1 MAANPKKRR
10 RMKRS
15 LPLAGALFTA
25 ALFALNC
32 VVSLSVL
39 TPKKYELSLGL
50 PAPETI
56 VAPQSVEDTAA
67 TEALRQAAR
76 SGAAPVYTLD
86 KAYAAELTAKAEAFF
101 EAVSAFRS
109 DAADLRAASAPAG
122 GGEDLRSW
130 RSVVRESELSTMLLR
145 LPVRL
150 TDAALGYALLD
161 ADESDVAS
169 LGRLVVDG
177 LSGSLSQGVS
187 EDTLEKVRR
196 ELSYALQ
203 ITTLPTGLKTVG

>member
-76 SGAAPVYTLD
+76 SGAAPVYALD

-150 TDAALGYALLD
+150 TDAALGYALPLFG
-161 ADESDVAS
+161 ADGDYGAEIIE
-169 LGRLVVDG
+169 RL
-177 LSGSLSQGVS
+177 
-187 EDTLEKVRR
+187 R
-196 ELSYALQ
+196 
-203 ITTLPTGLKTVG
+203 